1 MKPMQR
7 TVVGELNRI
16 RFLVLAGWLLG
27 VVAGSPVC
35 AQTRHLGFGTEPQV
49 GIKGSDLLL
58 PLLSSEVGGAWPE
71 TIGVSVGS
79 KRLRASIVWL
89 VPRWPVEAEWVGS
102 DAPVWVER
110 HALGRSQSLPGQPM
124 LLVPIP
130 WDASGVFRALGG
142 EWAMEWVDP
151 PPPLTGEEMSAV
163 VSDHV
168 PLLDD
173 PFEYFRW
180 VLKAETI
187 GARPPV
193 FQGSSDARRVALSEA
208 MRWRVA
214 LARTMQT
221 SRGIAAEV
229 RERLLATVRD
239 GTRPREEESIAGWL
253 TGHQDLAVLRSILL
267 QPLSIDQTA
276 VARAGLA
283 WLEAQPQFTAWFDS
297 VAGERVTVA
306 LLNPLPV
313 EALITAQWHLD
324 AAPTGL
330 LCPALSLSRHVLE
343 RPSALA
349 GRSASG
355 NETLLLATTRGAPR
369 RLEAGPGSMPVR
381 PPGALLGPM
390 MMPLTL
396 AAANGGFRDAPPA
409 AYSTHAIVRRR
420 FGRWEVFLECRWPQG
435 GGDDWVLLQLGAAT
449 QPIALLEVTSE
460 GSWRVRRGGEERSL
474 KVSVKS
480 FADRWRCEIVL
491 PEQWLVRAIEADSG
505 GLIRL
510 GIRRNAPGGI
520 RQFLGLAPPAW
531 QSTIRELGF
540 DLGAWGDAIPV
551 KSSE

>member
-1 MKPMQR
+1 MKGM
-7 TVVGELNRI
+7 VVVERK
-16 RFLVLAGWLLG
+16 RFRCLVLAGWLLG
-27 VVAGSPVC
+27 VVAVSSVC
-35 AQTRHLGFGTEPQV
+35 AQTSHLGFGTEPQV
-49 GIKGSDLLL
+49 GIMGSDLLL
-58 PLLSSEVGGAWPE
+58 PLLSNEVGGAWPE

-79 KRLRASIVWL
+79 KRLRASVVWL
-89 VPRWPVEAEWVGS
+89 VPRWPVEGKWVGS
-102 DAPVWVER
+102 DASVWVER
-110 HALGRSQSLPGQPM
+110 HALGRSQTLPGQPM

-130 WDASGVFRALGG
+130 WDASGRFRALGG
-142 EWAMEWVDP
+142 EWAMEWVES
-151 PPPLTGEEMSAV
+151 PLPLSGEKMSAA

-168 PLLDD
+168 PQLDD

-180 VLKAETI
+180 VLKAEAI
-187 GARPPV
+187 GATPPP
-193 FQGSSDARRVALSEA
+193 FQGSSDARRVAEAEA

-214 LARTMQT
+214 LDRTAKA

-239 GTRPREEESIAGWL
+239 DTRPTNEESIAGWL
-253 TGHQDLAVLRSILL
+253 TGNQDLAVLRSILL
-267 QPLSIDQTA
+267 QPSSIDPDA

-283 WLEAQPQFTAWFDS
+283 WLEARPQFAAWFDS

-306 LLNPLPV
+306 VLNPLPV

-330 LCPALSLSRHVLE
+330 LCPALSVSRHVLD
-343 RPSALA
+343 RPSMLA
-349 GRSASG
+349 GRSGAG
-355 NETLLLATTRGAPR
+355 NETLLLAATRGAPR
-369 RLEAGPGSMPVR
+369 RLEAGPGSTPVR
-381 PPGALLGPM
+381 PPGAVLGPLL
-390 MMPLTL
+390 MPLTL

-420 FGRWEVFLECRWPQG
+420 FGRWEVFLECRWPQA
-435 GGDDWVLLQLGAAT
+435 GGDDWVLLQLGTAT

-460 GSWRVRRGGEERSL
+460 GGWRVRRGGEERSL
-474 KVSVKS
+474 KVNVMS

-491 PEQWLVRAIEADSG
+491 PERWLVEAIEADSG

-510 GIRRNAPGGI
+510 GIRRNAPGGL
-520 RQFLGLAPPAW
+520 RQFAGLAPPAW
-531 QSTIRELGF
+531 QSTIREMGF